1 MTDCVGAGHCAR
13 TPWCTRLMTLQTYLI
28 RRIFLAI
35 PLILGITVVAFL
47 IANAIPADPTTTN
60 LPQNALNDPE
70 LVQAFRER
78 WGLDKPPAEQY
89 FTYLGNLVQ
98 GDLGVSIKTKNPVL
112 EDIQQFLP
120 ATIELA
126 TFAIIVGLIMGISFG
141 VISAVWRDTIVD
153 YFVRVF
159 ALIGVSFPV
168 FLLALIA
175 LTVFHAQLGWTA
187 GPGRLGFLVRDPPM
201 ATGWFTV
208 DSLLAGQWDT
218 FGNAVSHLVLP
229 SIVLGS
235 YVSGIIARITRSSLL
250 EVLGSDY
257 IRTARA
263 KGVREPFVVIRH
275 GLSNALI
282 PVVTIIGLL
291 YGNLMAGA
299 VLTESIFAWPGIGR
313 YVFRAST
320 SQDFPAIMGVSMLI
334 ALIYIVVNFVV
345 DILYY
350 FLDPRIRVK

>member
-1 MTDCVGAGHCAR
+1 MR
-13 TPWCTRLMTLQTYLI
+13 LQTYIL
-28 RRIFLAI
+28 RRSVLVI
-35 PLILGITVVAFL
+35 PLLLGITVVAFL

-78 WGLDKPPAEQY
+78 WGLDEPPIQQY
-89 FTYLGNLVQ
+89 FTYLQNLLQGN
-98 GDLGVSIKTKNPVL
+98 LGVSIKTRNPVL

-120 ATIELA
+120 ATMELA
-126 TFAIIVGLIMGISFG
+126 TYSIVVGLAMGIGFG
-141 VISAVWRDTIVD
+141 VISAIWRDTILD
-153 YFVRVF
+153 YVVRVF

-175 LTVFHAQLGWTA
+175 LTLFHAQLGWTA
-187 GPGRLGFLVRDPPM
+187 GPGRLGFLVRDPPGV
-201 ATGWFTV
+201 TGWFTI
-208 DSLLAGQWDT
+208 DSLLAGQWET
-218 FGNAVSHLVLP
+218 FLDAVSHLVLP
-229 SIVLGS
+229 SLVLGS

-263 KGVREPFVVIRH
+263 KGVREVFVIWRH
-275 GLSNALI
+275 ALSNALI

-291 YGNLMAGA
+291 YGNLLAGA
-299 VLTESIFAWPGIGR
+299 VLTESIFAWPGLGR
-313 YVFRAST
+313 YAFRAST

-350 FLDPRIRVK
+350 FLDPRIRVQ

>member
-1 MTDCVGAGHCAR
+1 MSLHV
-13 TPWCTRLMTLQTYLI
+13 YI
-28 RRIFLAI
+28 VRRILFAI
-35 PLILGITVVAFL
+35 PLLLGITVVAFL
-47 IANAIPADPTTTN
+47 IANAIPADPINAN

-78 WGLDKPPAEQY
+78 WGLDEPPLQQY
-89 FTYLGNLVQ
+89 LTYLGNLLQ
-98 GDLGVSIKTKNPVL
+98 GDLGVSIKTRNPIL

-126 TFAIIVGLIMGISFG
+126 TFAIIVGLAMGITFG
-141 VISAVWRDTIVD
+141 IISAIWRNSPLD
-153 YFVRVF
+153 YLVRIF
-159 ALIGVSFPV
+159 ALVGVSFPV

-175 LTVFHAQLGWTA
+175 LAVFHAQLGWTA
-187 GPGRLGFLVRDPPM
+187 GPGRLGFLVRDPPTV
-201 ATGWFTV
+201 TGWFTI
-208 DSLLAGQWDT
+208 DSLLAGEWGT
-218 FGNAVSHLVLP
+218 FRNAVSHLVLP
-229 SIVLGS
+229 SLVLGS

-250 EVLGSDY
+250 EVLDSDY

-263 KGVREPFVVIRH
+263 KGLREPFVIRRH
-275 GLSNALI
+275 ALSNALI

-291 YGNLMAGA
+291 YGSLMTGA

-313 YVFRAST
+313 YAFRAST

-334 ALIYIVVNFVV
+334 ALIYIGVNFIV

-350 FLDPRIRVK
+350 FLDPRIRIK